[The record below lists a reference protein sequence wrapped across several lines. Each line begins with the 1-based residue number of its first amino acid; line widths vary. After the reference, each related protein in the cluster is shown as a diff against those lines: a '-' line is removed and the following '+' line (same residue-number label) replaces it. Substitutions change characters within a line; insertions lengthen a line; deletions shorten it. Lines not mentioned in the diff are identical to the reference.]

1 MEEGDLVYVEYDV
14 WILPDEE
21 DGEEIIFNTTDEEK
35 AKEHEIYDEDGFYG
49 PRPVIIG
56 SGELMEGFENSL
68 KEAEIGE
75 ENTVEVPPDE
85 GVGQRDMEKME
96 LYSMRELQRK
106 DIDPVVGNEV
116 QIDNRRGTIIRV
128 TSGRVRVDFNHPLAG
143 KTLRYDYKITEK
155 PEEMEDKVEFILLK
169 DYRDADF
176 EVNVDGENIEVKLP
190 DECKYD
196 QGWFIAKYR
205 VVGDLRKHL
214 EAKVIR
220 FIEEY
225 EEKEEEEFDE
235 LGEETAEE
243 GSDEEKEEEIE
254 EEPEGSEEE
263 ESEDEE

>member
-1 MEEGDLVYVEYDV
+1 MYVEYDV

-35 AKEHEIYDEDGFYG
+35 AKEHEIFDEDGFYG

-75 ENTVEVPPDE
+75 ENTVEVPPEE

-96 LYSMRELQRK
+96 LFGKRELQRK

-116 QIDNRRGTIIRV
+116 KMDNRRGTIIRV

-155 PEEMEDKVEFILLK
+155 PESTEEKVQFILLK
-169 DYRDADF
+169 DYRDAEF
-176 EVNVDGENIEVKLP
+176 KVNVDGDKVEILLS

-225 EEKEEEEFDE
+225 EEKEEEFDE
-235 LGEETAEE
+235 LGEEEALDGIEE
-243 GSDEEKEEEIE
+243 GVQEEEEEDIEEEKGTEEEKEDAE
-254 EEPEGSEEE
+254 
-263 ESEDEE
+263 EDEE